1 MAWREARQTLGLA
14 VVVGLL
20 FSLIHPRESAD
31 IGNAAHSYF
40 SNASATSSAGSV
52 GIPTAKAMYCLP
64 FTI

>member
-40 SNASATSSAGSV
+40 SN
-52 GIPTAKAMYCLP
+52 
-64 FTI
+64 